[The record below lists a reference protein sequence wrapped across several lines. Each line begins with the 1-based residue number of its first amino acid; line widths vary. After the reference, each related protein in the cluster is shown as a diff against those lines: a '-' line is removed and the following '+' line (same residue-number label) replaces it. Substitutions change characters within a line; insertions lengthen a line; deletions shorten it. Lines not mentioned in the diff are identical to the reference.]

1 MIVQIISKNGIL
13 TSSMPNFIGSKFV
26 VLEEDEDSYRLSNH
40 FWVNKEDCKLINN
53 QTNMEMTELVEKVK
67 EWAQERGLY
76 EKGDPITQLAK
87 LTEENGE
94 LARGLLKE
102 DMDLIVDSIGDSL
115 VVLVNLTE
123 LVNRKYPEYCGGEL
137 TLEFCLSEAY
147 GEIKDRKGSMKNG
160 TFTKE

>member
-1 MIVQIISKNGIL
+1 
-13 TSSMPNFIGSKFV
+13 
-26 VLEEDEDSYRLSNH
+26 
-40 FWVNKEDCKLINN
+40 
-53 QTNMEMTELVEKVK
+53 MEITELIEKVK

-102 DMDLIVDSIGDSL
+102 DMDKIVDSIGDSL
-115 VVLVNLTE
+115 VVLINLTE

-160 TFTKE
+160 TFEKE